1 MQIFISELINK
12 DGSKISGDEK
22 VDQINNMS
30 TSKST
35 TDDFAKSTR
44 QGVSRYSNYGRVYV
58 GEDETVDGEIK
69 LTKKD
74 QKKKSPKTPKKELKE
89 FSKQKMSAIIED
101 VFTKKDF
108 DREFVQK
115 GKELNLNSIQDIE
128 SLRETNPILIRKVS
142 ALKDIIEK
150 NSTSGEEKAIIINH
164 ILGMDLTDIPY
175 EYKKELKKRL
185 G

>member
-12 DGSKISGDEK
+12 DGSKISGDER
-22 VDQINNMS
+22 VDQVNNMS

-35 TDDFAKSTR
+35 TDDFARATR

-58 GEDETVDGEIK
+58 GEDENVDDELDLPK
-69 LTKKD
+69 TEK
-74 QKKKSPKTPKKELKE
+74 KKKSPKNPKKEIKE
-89 FSKQKMSAIIED
+89 FAKQKMSAIIED

-115 GKELNLNSIQDIE
+115 NRELNLNGIQDIE
-128 SLRETNPILIRKVS
+128 SLRETNPILIRKVN

-150 NSTSGEEKAIIINH
+150 NSTTGEEKAIIINH